1 MENSNPSQDVI
12 DREHKTWSSV
22 AAGWRKHDARLRESS
37 EPVTQRMLE
46 LAKIKTNDYVLDIA
60 SGTGEPA
67 IPAAQIV
74 GESGYVIGVDL
85 ADDMLDIDRDK
96 AQQQNVSNIEFRC
109 VDGKTLDFEPE
120 TFHATTIRWGLMF
133 MPEPVDMLQQVR
145 RVLKDDGR
153 ITVACWAQ
161 PERNPFFTHA
171 MTTLMKYMD
180 VPQPP
185 PGSPGVFAFAD
196 PDRLTQT
203 LTDSGFQNVEIEDLA
218 VTMFEADSGEEYW
231 EMMEDMAGPIVQ
243 LMKQMDDEN
252 RTAYIKDV
260 IDSANAQK
268 IDGKVR
274 MTGTTWIAH
283 GRK

>member
-243 LMKQMDDEN
+243 LMKQMDEDN

-260 IDSANAQK
+260 IDTANAQK

-274 MTGTTWIAH
+274 MAGTTWIAH
-283 GRK
+283 GTK

>member
-1 MENSNPSQDVI
+1 MENSNPNQDVI

-22 AAGWRKHDARLRESS
+22 AAGWKKHDARLREST

-46 LAKIKTNDYVLDIA
+46 LIAIKEGDQILDIA

-67 IPAAQIV
+67 IPAAQRV
-74 GESGYVIGVDL
+74 GETGFVIGTDL
-85 ADDMLDIDRDK
+85 ADDMLDIARDK
-96 AQQQNVSNIEFRC
+96 AAQQNVSNIEFRC
-109 VDGKTLDFEPE
+109 VDGESLDFEPE
-120 TFHATTIRWGLMF
+120 SFHATTIRWGLMF
-133 MPEPVDMLQQVR
+133 MPEPENILGQVH
-145 RVLKDDGR
+145 RVMKDDAR
-153 ITVACWAQ
+153 IAVACWAQ

-171 MTTLMKYMD
+171 MMTLMKHME

-196 PDRLTQT
+196 PNRLTQT
-203 LTDSGFQNVEIEDLA
+203 LMDSGFKNVEVEDLA

-231 EMMEDMAGPIVQ
+231 GMMEDMAGPIVQ
-243 LMKQMDDEN
+243 LMKQMDE
-252 RTAYIKDV
+252 TSQAAFVKDV

-268 IDGKVR
+268 VDGKVR

-283 GRK
+283 ASK